1 MKRGYPFTSGNLNFS
16 YNYDYTPKSNTG
28 GGGTGGGGAR
38 GPPGPLGPQG
48 PPGPQGPSG
57 IQGPQGPRG
66 NDGIHGPAGAVG
78 PAGPVG
84 PIGPPGK
91 IGPPGPTGAKGDK
104 GDKGDIGIQGPVGQ
118 RGPRGDPGAAA
129 HKGDPGPKGDKGDKG
144 DVGPQGPTGPAGPT
158 GAAGNNGAPGQKGPK
173 GDKGDQG
180 PAGERG
186 VQGLA
191 GPKGFQGPRGDKGDQ
206 GPRGATGNQG
216 ASGSTGPPGKTGP
229 SGAQGPPGPRGAQGA
244 QGVPGPTGPAGP
256 QGSTGPAG
264 PQGNV
269 GARGPKG
276 AKGDKGEKGDMGSI
290 NKRQLV
296 MVDKNFE
303 KITYEDSSGNVK
315 GNFEKFQ
322 FASSGKFSPYNG
334 GLGQNLVVNR
344 ETRNEKVPHIGFRA
358 PLKITQDKVN
368 GENFTKIAFTSPQTR
383 KDKYGMIFCVKFLN
397 ETGKALKIKDA
408 FTDVGNEDAYQL
420 IKSIGSINL
429 NGNVYE
435 YFLVNVDAD
444 ALARQGTT
452 VQFDFTASKLKN
464 GKMGM
469 EIFEGFT
476 FNNFSDSDYNM
487 ANITT
492 HMPYPHQKDFDKNK
506 FQDVMVGD
514 TLLAGMKQP
523 DGTVIA
529 NESLR
534 LTLHNIINTI
544 PHRMTFLL
552 PYISPAEAKANNDDW
567 CHFKPGVTGYPVP
580 VLPCQGRGKIIIT
593 LLTHTFDKDNTIPT
607 ASLTFQY
614 RLMIYE
620 ESVSTPTA
628 YPFRNTDYTGSK
640 RSGNT
645 FYLNRNLMYT
655 PTETCI
661 GFTLEFRQERP
672 ATALGNESQLIF
684 EINQIL

>member
-1 MKRGYPFTSGNLNFS
+1 MKRGYPFTSGNLNFG
-16 YNYDYTPKSNTG
+16 YNYDYIPKSNT
-28 GGGTGGGGAR
+28 GGGTGGGGAK

-57 IQGPQGPRG
+57 TQGPQGPPG
-66 NDGIHGPAGAVG
+66 NDGVHGPTG
-78 PAGPVG
+78 PAGPAGSVG

-104 GDKGDIGIQGPVGQ
+104 GDKGDIGIQGPIGQ

-129 HKGDPGPKGDKGDKG
+129 HKGDPGPKGDKGDI
-144 DVGPQGPTGPAGPT
+144 GPQGPTGPVGPT
-158 GAAGNNGAPGQKGPK
+158 GAAGNDGAPGQKGPK
-173 GDKGDQG
+173 GDKGDKGDPG
-180 PAGERG
+180 PAGAAGKQG

-191 GPKGFQGPRGDKGDQ
+191 GPQGLQGPRRDKGDQ
-206 GPRGATGNQG
+206 GPQGATGNQG

-229 SGAQGPPGPRGAQGA
+229 PGAQGPPGPRGAQGT
-244 QGVPGPTGPAGP
+244 QGVPGPNGATGP

-315 GNFEKFQ
+315 GTFEKFQ
-322 FASSGKFSPYNG
+322 FASSGKFAPYNG

-344 ETRNEKVPHIGFRA
+344 ETRKEKVPHIGFRA
-358 PLKITQDKVN
+358 PLKIKQDKVN
-368 GENFTKIAFTSPQTR
+368 GEIYTKIAFTTPQTR
-383 KDKYGMIFCVKFLN
+383 QDKYGMIFCVKLLDG
-397 ETGKALKIKDA
+397 TGKALEIKTA
-408 FTDVGNEDAYQL
+408 FTDAGNVNTDQS

-429 NGNVYE
+429 NGNVYQ
-435 YFLVNVDAD
+435 YFLVNIDAD
-444 ALARQGTT
+444 ALARTGTT

-476 FNNFSDSDYNM
+476 FNNFSDSDYNI

-552 PYISPAEAKANNDDW
+552 PYISPAEAKTKNNDW
-567 CHFKPGVTGYPVP
+567 CHFKPGVTGYPAP

-614 RLMIYE
+614 RLMVYE

-628 YPFRNTDYTGSK
+628 YPFRNMDYTGTK
-640 RSGNT
+640 RSVNT
-645 FYLNRNLMYT
+645 FYLNKNLMYT
-655 PTETCI
+655 PQHHV
-661 GFTLEFRQERP
+661 LDS
-672 ATALGNESQLIF
+672 L
-684 EINQIL
+684 